1 MTKFHFNSTLDSKEI
16 SKSVT
21 SIMQKCLW
29 WSHKFWNLWIS
40 QKHKNLDI
48 SRTKKN
54 FFFFSNKKKSLI
66 TYQGLLY
73 AKNTFVVEVTFKS
86 VKRTSMPN
94 PVKCYS
100 SSSPRPVKSP
110 SNFVRYNCQKIW
122 SSSRR
127 PKTVLEIRKNATF
140 LSRDQQSYHV
150 FQRLH

>member
-1 MTKFHFNSTLDSKEI
+1 MSMMKSQILKFVNFTETQ
-16 SKSVT
+16 KSRY
-21 SIMQKCLW
+21 LE
-29 WSHKFWNLWIS
+29 N
-40 QKHKNLDI
+40 
-48 SRTKKN
+48 KKKL
-54 FFFFSNKKKSLI
+54 FFFSNKKKSLI

-127 PKTVLEIRKNATF
+127 PKTMLEIRKNATF
-140 LSRDQQSYHV
+140 L
-150 FQRLH
+150 